1 MPPLLRSSTPLPRS
15 ESGLTMID
23 VRRTPKSEPLVIGH
37 RGIASR
43 APENTLASYRQAIEL
58 GIAVVE
64 CDVHLTAD
72 GVPVAIHDD
81 DLLRTTGVA
90 GKIADF
96 TRAEIEELDA
106 GSWKGPE
113 FANERIPT
121 LEQLLE
127 LTRDRAV
134 LVVEL
139 KDPNAVQ
146 AVVDAM
152 RKCGVKSDGVVIFAW
167 DVETLDR
174 VRALEPELSTT
185 LLVKR
190 PPVDAAQRER
200 LFSLARSHEIP
211 RLGVENRDLDRAL
224 FRRAHDA
231 GLEVWVWTVNQ
242 PEEMRRLAEW
252 GADGIISDY
261 PDVAQRAVNPR
272 SISPPPSSQGRTPR

>member
-1 MPPLLRSSTPLPRS
+1 MPPLLRSSTPLPRG

-64 CDVHLTAD
+64 CDVHLTSD
-72 GVPVAIHDD
+72 GAAVAIHDD
-81 DLLRTTGVA
+81 DLLRTTGVP
-90 GKIADF
+90 GKISTF
-96 TRAEIEELDA
+96 TLAEIQDLDA

-139 KDPNAVQ
+139 KDPNAAQ

-152 RKCGVKSDGVVIFAW
+152 RKCGVNSDGVVIFAW

-174 VRALEPELSTT
+174 VRALEPELSRT

-190 PPVDAAQRER
+190 PPVDAAARER
-200 LFSLARSHEIP
+200 LFSLACDHGIS
-211 RLGVENRDLDRAL
+211 RLGVEHRDLDRAF
-224 FRRAHDA
+224 FRRAHEA

-261 PDVAQRAVNPR
+261 PDVAQRALSPR
-272 SISPPPSSQGRTPR
+272 SISLPSSHGRTPR